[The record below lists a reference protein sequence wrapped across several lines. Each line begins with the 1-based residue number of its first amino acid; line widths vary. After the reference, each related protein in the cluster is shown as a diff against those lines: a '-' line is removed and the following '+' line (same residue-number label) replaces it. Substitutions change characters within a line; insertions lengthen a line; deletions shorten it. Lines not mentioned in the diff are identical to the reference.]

1 MRHGRTMCLLQ
12 LLVIVALCQTLAGQT
27 WATTYTYDALG
38 RLTGADYGY
47 GQSATYTYD
56 AMGNMTFRATTRHA
70 PDNDGIDD
78 DVENTVQGR
87 YGGTGDGN
95 GDGTPDAFQPGVT
108 SLAAYGGGGVITMAN
123 ADPTLANTAV
133 AALARDAAIPATIR
147 TPFGVLTFTT
157 RTTAGA
163 VTVALYVP
171 RSASIINRVLLKR
184 RANGLWDTLPA
195 TVVTETNKIVVSFS
209 VSDGG
214 QYDLDGTINGS
225 VRVQAAAAFGGGLC
239 PAIFLLPR

>member
-1 MRHGRTMCLLQ
+1 MRHGRTTSLLQ
-12 LLVIVALCQTLAGQT
+12 ILVAAALCQALAGQT

-56 AMGNMTFRATTRHA
+56 AMGNMTFRAATRHA

-78 DVENTVQGR
+78 AVENTVQGR

-108 SLAAYGGGGVITMAN
+108 SLAAYGGGGVITVAN
-123 ADPTLANTAV
+123 ANPTLANTAV

-147 TPFGVLTFTT
+147 TPFGVLAFTT

-163 VTVALYVP
+163 VTVSLYVP

-184 RANGLWDTLPA
+184 RSDGLWDTVPA
-195 TVVTETNKIVVSFS
+195 TVVTETNKTVVSFS
-209 VSDGG
+209 VSDGCPH
-214 QYDLDGTINGS
+214 DLDGTVNGT
-225 VRVQAAAAFGGGLC
+225 VRVQAAAAIGSGLC
-239 PAIFLLPR
+239 PGILLLTR